1 MMGPS
6 SKSQRRV
13 AIADHIWQAFEEMAV
28 QMGVEK
34 EALINQAMFMFARL
48 NGFLEAQEHLS
59 ARTLLHSEGERP
71 PALPRRAEGGNAR
84 SQEMTMGFDD
94 DEGRQARV
102 MEAAAEL
109 ERSMRVRQ
117 SSSLELEASASST
130 AWGLDEA
137 LGASPSSYVGKTLY
151 VQLDTGEPEPV
162 IASRFVIG
170 RGRHCNLVIPSGKVS
185 REHAEII
192 REGDDYYI
200 GDMDSSN
207 GTWFNK
213 QRLKQR
219 RRIEDGEEYY
229 ICSERIRVSFR

>member
-6 SKSQRRV
+6 SKTQRRI
-13 AIADHIWQAFEEMAV
+13 AIADNIWHAFEEMAA
-28 QMGVEK
+28 QMGAER

-48 NGFLEAQEHLS
+48 NGFLDVQRDYLS
-59 ARTLLHSEGERP
+59 RTVVQSGDGERP
-71 PALPRRAEGGNAR
+71 PALPPRRSEGGTSR
-84 SQEMTMGFDD
+84 VMEGFDD

-109 ERSMRVRQ
+109 ERSIRSRQ
-117 SSSLELEASASST
+117 SSTSLSLEE
-130 AWGLDEA
+130 
-137 LGASPSSYVGKTLY
+137 GAPMDWMGEGAGGVPGSYVGKTLY

-170 RGRHCNLVIPSGKVS
+170 RGRHCNLVVQSGKVS

-200 GDMDSSN
+200 ADLDSSN

-229 ICSERIRVSFR
+229 ICSERVRASFR